1 MLPNDPNLAQL
12 RLIAEALG
20 DLRHQ
25 LVFVGGSIAGLLM
38 TDPLAD
44 AVRATMDVDAVVEAG
59 RVAFFRL
66 EDEIAARGFMRDSSS
81 EVICRWK
88 YRDSGVLFDLMPVE
102 ASVLGFTNRWYQY
115 AMQTA
120 TPVDLGNGIT
130 IRLASAVAFVATKLD
145 AFIDRGQRDFMT
157 SHDLEDVL
165 GVVDGRA
172 ELADE
177 LALAPVPL
185 RQAVAA
191 TFAELLSNPDF
202 KNVLPGLLSDDSRT
216 ELILDR
222 LTNMSA
228 HTAP

>member
-1 MLPNDPNLAQL
+1 
-12 RLIAEALG
+12 
-20 DLRHQ
+20 
-25 LVFVGGSIAGLLM
+25 
-38 TDPLAD
+38 
-44 AVRATMDVDAVVEAG
+44 
-59 RVAFFRL
+59 
-66 EDEIAARGFMRDSSS
+66 MRDSSS

-102 ASVLGFTNRWYQY
+102 VSVLGFTNRWYQY

-177 LALAPVPL
+177 LALAPAPL